1 MIKLKNNKPKIKV
14 IGNTKNDRVLV
25 EIPEDFF
32 IVISNYILLDNNNKL
47 FSENKIGVCF
57 IKNGI

>member
-1 MIKLKNNKPKIKV
+1 MKNNKPKIKV

-25 EIPEDFF
+25 EISEDFF
-32 IVISNYILLDNNNKL
+32 IVISNYILLDSDNKV

-57 IKNGI
+57 IKNGV